1 MPYIYKSGLQFGIN
15 ETNIYGGAS
24 YVELTQAEYDALS
37 DAEKHNGQIY
47 FITDGNYDF
56 LIVNDSVPVGSIQA
70 YGGMSAPTN
79 WLICDGSAISRTDYK
94 ELFQIIGTT
103 YGAGDGSTTFNLP
116 DLRGKV
122 AIGPNTAHLLGTSGG
137 QEEHIHTTGNFT
149 LGINHIPSHNHNS
162 RSLTGAITFRDH
174 AGGDHNLVLSASGI
188 ASVTKTDWSGSHGAA
203 ASTSISGYK
212 YNNVNLNATH
222 THDAQGGGQAHNH
235 GNTGSTSNMQ
245 PYLVT
250 NYIIKAKN
258 PSITS
263 GQQLQAMELFYPVGS
278 YFETSDSTFD
288 PNVEWGGEWSCQIP
302 QEVLINTGSVT
313 VNANQTYNLCT
324 ITLEPNTE
332 YMIYTNVKTNNGNS
346 LTLLNAIDINGTVK
360 NQHGAE
366 ARVTTSSGQGV
377 ANWKYVY
384 TDNNTVT
391 ATLKCYGYYTTSHT
405 EEGRIIAVPI
415 NRTLNYKWHRT
426 A

>member
-70 YGGMSAPTN
+70 YGGLTAPNN
-79 WLICDGSAISRTDYK
+79 WLICDGSAVSRTDYK
-94 ELFQIIGTT
+94 ELFQIIGVT
-103 YGAGDGSTTFNLP
+103 YGEGDGLTTFNLP
-116 DLRGKV
+116 DLTGRV

-137 QEEHIHTTGNFT
+137 QEEHIHTTGDFT
-149 LGINHIPSHNHNS
+149 LGINHMPSHNHNS
-162 RSLTGAITFRDH
+162 RSLTGNITAYRWDN
-174 AGGDHNLVLSASGI
+174 GVTSGI
-188 ASVTKTDWSGSHGAA
+188 VHNTANTKNMKTIGAGDVIAHASYT
-203 ASTSISGYK
+203 I
-212 YNNVNLNATH
+212 NATH

-235 GNTGSTSNMQ
+235 GDTGSTSNMQ

-288 PNVEWGGEWSCQIP
+288 PNTEWGGTWEFENNIYRTAAWTASSSTALNTVLTETIANVPSGTYIIDIAYPVLSTMPFASSIRVNGQEANKYLYQYSGSNTSIIIKLTDENNSISLGSSQSSSCNMSYL
-302 QEVLINTGSVT
+302 ERGGLTL
-313 VNANQTYNLCT
+313 YNL
-324 ITLEPNTE
+324 
-332 YMIYTNVKTNNGNS
+332 TN
-346 LTLLNAIDINGTVK
+346 
-360 NQHGAE
+360 
-366 ARVTTSSGQGV
+366 SS
-377 ANWKYVY
+377 K
-384 TDNNTVT
+384 
-391 ATLKCYGYYTTSHT
+391 
-405 EEGRIIAVPI
+405 
-415 NRTLNYKWHRT
+415 YKWHRT

>member
-24 YVELTQAEYDALS
+24 YIELTQAEYDALS

-70 YGGMSAPTN
+70 YGGMTAPNN
-79 WLICDGSAISRTDYK
+79 WLICDGSAVNRTEYS
-94 ELFQIIGTT
+94 ELFQAIGVTF
-103 YGAGDGSTTFNLP
+103 GSGDEETTFNLP
-116 DLRGKV
+116 DMKGRVATGVGTCDGVTYTLGEKKSAGVPNIEGKAGYSYSDYNLGNTSWDNFISGPFSKTAENGTNQNLGSGSSDAQRALYFNASQANSHYGASNTV
-122 AIGPNTAHLLGTSGG
+122 QPNTT
-137 QEEHIHTTGNFT
+137 
-149 LGINHIPSHNHNS
+149 
-162 RSLTGAITFRDH
+162 
-174 AGGDHNLVLSASGI
+174 V
-188 ASVTKTDWSGSHGAA
+188 V
-203 ASTSISGYK
+203 
-212 YNNVNLNATH
+212 
-222 THDAQGGGQAHNH
+222 
-235 GNTGSTSNMQ
+235 
-245 PYLVT
+245 

-313 VNANQTYNLCT
+313 VNANQNYNLCT

-332 YMIYTNVKTNNGNS
+332 YMIYTNVKTNNGSS
-346 LTLLNAIDINGTVK
+346 LTLLNVININGTVK
-360 NQHGAE
+360 TQHGAE

-377 ANWKYVY
+377 VNWRYVY
-384 TDNNTVT
+384 TDNNTAT
-391 ATLKCYGYYTTSHT
+391 ATLRCYGYYTTSHT

>member
-70 YGGMSAPTN
+70 YGGVTAPTN
-79 WLICDGSAISRTDYK
+79 WLICDGSAISRTDYR
-94 ELFQIIGTT
+94 ELFQAVGIT
-103 YGAGDGSTTFNLP
+103 YGAGDGITTFNLP
-116 DLRGKV
+116 DLRGRV
-122 AIGPNTAHLLGTSGG
+122 AIGKSTTYGLGASGG
-137 QEEHIHTTGNFT
+137 EVTHTLNINEMPSHMHQGIYWINPEQPAWNVTFNDGTYGYKFTWTGAGGSATTGAGANEKNLKT
-149 LGINHIPSHNHNS
+149 G
-162 RSLTGAITFRDH
+162 LTG
-174 AGGDHNLVLSASGI
+174 GGE
-188 ASVTKTDWSGSHGAA
+188 
-203 ASTSISGYK
+203 
-212 YNNVNLNATH
+212 
-222 THDAQGGGQAHNH
+222 AHN
-235 GNTGSTSNMQ
+235 NMQ

-313 VNANQTYNLCT
+313 VNANQDYNLCT

-332 YMIYTNVKTNNGNS
+332 YMIYTNVKTNIGNS

-360 NQHGAE
+360 NQHGADT
-366 ARVTTSSGQGV
+366 RVTTGSGQGV
-377 ANWKYVY
+377 VNWRYIY

-391 ATLKCYGYYTTSHT
+391 ATLRCYGYYTTSHT

>member
-79 WLICDGSAISRTDYK
+79 WLICDGRAVSRTDYK
-94 ELFQIIGTT
+94 ELFKVIGVFF
-103 YGAGDGSTTFNLP
+103 GAGDGATTFNLP
-116 DLRGKV
+116 DLTGRV
-122 AIGPNTAHLLGTSGG
+122 AIGHNDTYSLG
-137 QEEHIHTTGNFT
+137 
-149 LGINHIPSHNHNS
+149 
-162 RSLTGAITFRDH
+162 
-174 AGGDHNLVLSASGI
+174 
-188 ASVTKTDWSGSHGAA
+188 
-203 ASTSISGYK
+203 
-212 YNNVNLNATH
+212 
-222 THDAQGGGQAHNH
+222 AQGGNKDAIIPYHNH
-235 GNTGSTSNMQ
+235 SIASSGACTTNSTSKTLTGSVWNMAVQSSSQNLTTTGIFSNRGTTEGVGYTSSSNQRPDGFNIDATHSHGIPNHTHTVNYAGTADNTVDANMQ

-250 NYIIKAKN
+250 NYIIKVKN

-313 VNANQTYNLCT
+313 VNANQNYNLCT

-332 YMIYTNVKTNNGNS
+332 YMIYTNVKTNIGNS

-360 NQHGAE
+360 NQHGADT
-366 ARVTTSSGQGV
+366 RVTTGSGQGV
-377 ANWKYVY
+377 VNWRYIY

-391 ATLKCYGYYTTSHT
+391 ATLRCYGYYTTSHT

>member
-70 YGGMSAPTN
+70 YGGTVVPSG
-79 WLICDGSAISRTDYK
+79 WLVCDGSAISRTDYS
-94 ELFQIIGTT
+94 ELFQAVGIT

-116 DLRGKV
+116 DLRGRV
-122 AIGPNTAHLLGTSGG
+122 AIGQSTTYGLGASGG
-137 QEEHIHTTGNFT
+137 TNTNILT
-149 LGINHIPSHNHNS
+149 LENLPGRDLIQAYKPS
-162 RSLTGAITFRDH
+162 
-174 AGGDHNLVLSASGI
+174 SA
-188 ASVTKTDWSGSHGAA
+188 
-203 ASTSISGYK
+203 
-212 YNNVNLNATH
+212 
-222 THDAQGGGQAHNH
+222 
-235 GNTGSTSNMQ
+235 TGSTSGIAWGSVTPTGYYATSNYDAKIYGAVTDYEKPVNNMQ

-258 PSITS
+258 SSVAS

-278 YFETSDSTFD
+278 YFETSDSEFD

-313 VNANQTYNLCT
+313 VNANQNYNLCT

-377 ANWKYVY
+377 VNWRYVY
-384 TDNNTVT
+384 TDNNTAT
-391 ATLKCYGYYTTSHT
+391 ATLRCYGYYTTSHT

>member
-288 PNVEWGGEWSCQIP
+288 PNVEWGGTWEVENNIYRTAAWTASSSTALNTILTETIANVPSGTYIIDIAYPVLSTMPFASSIRVNGQEANKYLYQYSGNNTSIIIKLTDENNSISLGSSQSSSCNMSH
-302 QEVLINTGSVT
+302 LDRGGLTL
-313 VNANQTYNLCT
+313 YNL
-324 ITLEPNTE
+324 
-332 YMIYTNVKTNNGNS
+332 TN
-346 LTLLNAIDINGTVK
+346 
-360 NQHGAE
+360 
-366 ARVTTSSGQGV
+366 SS
-377 ANWKYVY
+377 K
-384 TDNNTVT
+384 
-391 ATLKCYGYYTTSHT
+391 
-405 EEGRIIAVPI
+405 
-415 NRTLNYKWHRT
+415 YKWHRT

>member
-70 YGGMSAPTN
+70 YGGMTAPTN
-79 WLICDGSAISRTDYK
+79 WLICDGRAVSRTDYK
-94 ELFQIIGTT
+94 ELFKIIGVT
-103 YGAGDGSTTFNLP
+103 YGEGDGLTTFNLP
-116 DLRGKV
+116 DLTGRV

-162 RSLTGAITFRDH
+162 RSITGSLTFRDMNT
-174 AGGDHNLVLSASGI
+174 GDHNLLLGAGGVFSASYP
-188 ASVTKTDWSGSHGAA
+188 TWSGSHDAA
-203 ASTSISGYK
+203 AKTTISTYK
-212 YNNVNLNATH
+212 YNNVSLNATH

-235 GNTGSTSNMQ
+235 GDTGSTSNMQ

-288 PNVEWGGEWSCQIP
+288 PNVEWGGTWSLNSIINEEESLIYNGSFSTGTTSLTNNVNNYNKIKILAIDNDGTLKTF
-302 QEVLINTGSVT
+302 EVTNENSNAFSTYLDFGRVAGGWYAKCMVVAFDGTSMTENFNRQAYFSTISAEGTYVT
-313 VNANQTYNLCT
+313 VKK
-324 ITLEPNTE
+324 
-332 YMIYTNVKTNNGNS
+332 V
-346 LTLLNAIDINGTVK
+346 
-360 NQHGAE
+360 
-366 ARVTTSSGQGV
+366 
-377 ANWKYVY
+377 
-384 TDNNTVT
+384 
-391 ATLKCYGYYTTSHT
+391 YGYKQ
-405 EEGRIIAVPI
+405 IIS
-415 NRTLNYKWHRT
+415 YKWKRT

>member
-37 DAEKHNGQIY
+37 NAEKHNGQIY

-79 WLICDGSAISRTDYK
+79 WLICDGSAVSRTEYA
-94 ELFQIIGTT
+94 ELFQAIGIT
-103 YGAGDGSTTFNLP
+103 YGVGDGSTTFNLP

-122 AIGPNTAHLLGTSGG
+122 AIGQSTTYELGASGG
-137 QEEHIHTTGNFT
+137 EETHTLIENELPLIDGGWQIHGQESGTIFYQTNGHASGTQLSGKYHTTSITANQK
-149 LGINHIPSHNHNS
+149 
-162 RSLTGAITFRDH
+162 TGAYSYQNPSFSFGNDE
-174 AGGDHNLVLSASGI
+174 
-188 ASVTKTDWSGSHGAA
+188 
-203 ASTSISGYK
+203 
-212 YNNVNLNATH
+212 
-222 THDAQGGGQAHNH
+222 AHN
-235 GNTGSTSNMQ
+235 NMQ

-278 YFETSDSTFD
+278 YFKTSDSTFD
-288 PNVEWGGEWSCQIP
+288 PNVEWGGTWTSESYSNDEIIEENTSGIWTYRKWKSGISECWGIY
-302 QEVLINTGSVT
+302 INNSVT
-313 VNANQTYNLCT
+313 VNAAWGTLFEGFIGNINFPANLFIATPNLLTTY
-324 ITLEPNTE
+324 
-332 YMIYTNVKTNNGNS
+332 YNNGVAAWIEMASEKSASQTGNIYAVRPIKTDTAYSYGVS
-346 LTLLNAIDINGTVK
+346 LQAKGL
-360 NQHGAE
+360 
-366 ARVTTSSGQGV
+366 
-377 ANWKYVY
+377 WKTYSAPI
-384 TDNNTVT
+384 T
-391 ATLKCYGYYTTSHT
+391 YY
-405 EEGRIIAVPI
+405 R
-415 NRTLNYKWHRT
+415 WHRT

>member
-79 WLICDGSAISRTDYK
+79 WLICDGRAVSRTDYK
-94 ELFQIIGTT
+94 ELFKVIGVFF
-103 YGAGDGSTTFNLP
+103 GAGDGATTFNLP
-116 DLRGKV
+116 DLTGRV
-122 AIGPNTAHLLGTSGG
+122 AIGHNDTYSLG
-137 QEEHIHTTGNFT
+137 
-149 LGINHIPSHNHNS
+149 
-162 RSLTGAITFRDH
+162 
-174 AGGDHNLVLSASGI
+174 
-188 ASVTKTDWSGSHGAA
+188 
-203 ASTSISGYK
+203 
-212 YNNVNLNATH
+212 
-222 THDAQGGGQAHNH
+222 AQGGNKDAIIPYHNH
-235 GNTGSTSNMQ
+235 SIASSGACTTNSTSKTLTGSVWNMAVQSSSQNLTTTGIFSSRGTTEGVGYASNSNQRPDGFNIDATHSHGIPNHTHTVNYAGTADNTVDANMQ

-250 NYIIKAKN
+250 NYIIKVKN

-288 PNVEWGGEWSCQIP
+288 PNVEWGGTWSLNSIINEEESLIYNGSFSTGTTSLTNNVDNYNKIKILAIDNDGTLKTF
-302 QEVLINTGSVT
+302 EVTNENSNAFSTYLDFGRVTGAWYAKCMVVAFDGTSMTENFNKQAYFSTISAEGTYVT
-313 VNANQTYNLCT
+313 VKK
-324 ITLEPNTE
+324 
-332 YMIYTNVKTNNGNS
+332 V
-346 LTLLNAIDINGTVK
+346 
-360 NQHGAE
+360 
-366 ARVTTSSGQGV
+366 
-377 ANWKYVY
+377 
-384 TDNNTVT
+384 
-391 ATLKCYGYYTTSHT
+391 YGYKQ
-405 EEGRIIAVPI
+405 IIS
-415 NRTLNYKWHRT
+415 YKWKRT

>member
-24 YVELTQAEYDALS
+24 YVELTQVEYDALS

-79 WLICDGSAISRTDYK
+79 WLICDGSAVSRTDYK
-94 ELFQIIGTT
+94 ELFQIIGVSF
-103 YGAGDGSTTFNLP
+103 GEGDGVATFNLP
-116 DLRGKV
+116 DFRGRV
-122 AIGPNTAHLLGTSGG
+122 
-137 QEEHIHTTGNFT
+137 
-149 LGINHIPSHNHNS
+149 
-162 RSLTGAITFRDH
+162 LTGAGSLNSIDYELGQQKSAGLPNITGSKKLGWSDSS
-174 AGGDHNLVLSASGI
+174 GGGTIMQSDSNMGAFGI
-188 ASVTKTDWSGSHGAA
+188 ASSTTAHFAKGTGSG
-203 ASTSISGYK
+203 T
-212 YNNVNLNATH
+212 YNNILTFNAS
-222 THDAQGGGQAHNH
+222 NSNSIY
-235 GNTGSTSNMQ
+235 GNSTTVQ
-245 PYLVT
+245 PNTTVA

-263 GQQLQAMELFYPVGS
+263 GQQLQAMELFYPIGS

-302 QEVLINTGSVT
+302 QEVLINSRSVT
-313 VNANQTYNLCT
+313 VNASQNYNLCT

-332 YMIYTNVKTNNGNS
+332 YMIYTNVKTNNGSS
-346 LTLLNAIDINGTVK
+346 LTLLNAVDISGTVK
-360 NQHGAE
+360 SQHGAE
-366 ARVTTSSGQGV
+366 TRVTTSSGQGV
-377 ANWKYVY
+377 ANWHYVY
-384 TDNNTVT
+384 TDNNTAT
-391 ATLKCYGYYTTSHT
+391 ATLRCYGYYTTSHI
-405 EEGRIIAVPI
+405 EEGRIIAIPI